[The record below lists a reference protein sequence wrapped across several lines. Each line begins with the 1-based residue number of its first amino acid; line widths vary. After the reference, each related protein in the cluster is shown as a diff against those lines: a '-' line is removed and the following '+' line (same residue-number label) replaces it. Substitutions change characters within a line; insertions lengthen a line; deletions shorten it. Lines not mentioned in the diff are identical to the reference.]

1 MIASYG
7 MPVGKEVFETCVWI
21 GKFAEASGMKE
32 SYIYRK
38 DEKMNICHSM
48 KAKDSNIRQALID
61 RFGVVGTKKN
71 PRLVL
76 WIQSR
81 YMASVCRGNYIFRYA
96 KERRDL
102 KMSKDEIKILI
113 IEILLMIIF
122 IVLVSLGKFLYI
134 KMIINYVEKSEENI
148 QNLEEKLN
156 IYEEDYDRYCLED
169 SLRQTY

>member
-1 MIASYG
+1 
-7 MPVGKEVFETCVWI
+7 
-21 GKFAEASGMKE
+21 
-32 SYIYRK
+32 
-38 DEKMNICHSM
+38 
-48 KAKDSNIRQALID
+48 
-61 RFGVVGTKKN
+61 
-71 PRLVL
+71 
-76 WIQSR
+76 
-81 YMASVCRGNYIFRYA
+81 
-96 KERRDL
+96 
-102 KMSKDEIKILI
+102 MSKDEIKILI